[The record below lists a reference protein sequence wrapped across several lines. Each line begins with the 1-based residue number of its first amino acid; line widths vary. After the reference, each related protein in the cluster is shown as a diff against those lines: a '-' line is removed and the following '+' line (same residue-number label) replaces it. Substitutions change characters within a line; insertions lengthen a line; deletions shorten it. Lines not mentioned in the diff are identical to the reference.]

1 MNTKLIFNKQ
11 NNAANN
17 LHQNFPSKQAIGTT
31 NWPFGQQTDH
41 WDFQT
46 FITMYNVL
54 RTPNVTQF
62 KTMLEIYKSILG
74 LCPSRFR
81 WRPWINTEIK
91 SLHFTYTRIN
101 LSINGI
107 YIVDMCSEY
116 FSIFQYLANK
126 CVPIGNW
133 GICMFQ

>member
-1 MNTKLIFNKQ
+1 MNEIKLTKFTIWNKWIQNSYLTNKIMRQTIFTKTFP
-11 NNAANN
+11 ANRP
-17 LHQNFPSKQAIGTT
+17 LGLSDIY
-31 NWPFGQQTDH
+31 
-41 WDFQT
+41 
-46 FITMYNVL
+46 YNVL

-91 SLHFTYTRIN
+91 SLHFTYTSIN

-116 FSIFQYLANK
+116 FSIFQYLANE